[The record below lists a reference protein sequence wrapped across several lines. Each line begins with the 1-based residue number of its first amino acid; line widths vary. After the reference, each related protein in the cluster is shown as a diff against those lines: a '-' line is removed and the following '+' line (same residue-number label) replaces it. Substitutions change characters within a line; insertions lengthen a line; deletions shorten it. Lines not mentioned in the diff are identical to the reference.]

1 MITTIIIRTNNNS
14 MTITTLRIKTR
25 IRVIEVMEDAVEIK
39 VLMKIF
45 MTTVTLNPEENLLY
59 QNL

>member
-1 MITTIIIRTNNNS
+1 MI
-14 MTITTLRIKTR
+14 ITTLRIKTR